1 MNSPPSKYISFLY
14 QTEKPNWFQKSM
26 SYGMLRVPIKQKFGK
41 QDFPKSSLTYVCKEK
56 KKMSNFWQFR
66 FMSLQETLA
75 CCFPL
80 ATQSCQFIN
89 TSERVFL
96 VAQMVKHLPAMQET
110 RVQSLGGE
118 NPLEKV
124 MSTHCSILARRI
136 PWTEEP
142 GRLQSMMSQRVRH
155 D

>member
-1 MNSPPSKYISFLY
+1 
-14 QTEKPNWFQKSM
+14 
-26 SYGMLRVPIKQKFGK
+26 
-41 QDFPKSSLTYVCKEK
+41 
-56 KKMSNFWQFR
+56 MSNFCQFR

-155 D
+155 DWEINTFTFREDNSAGKDYLLPKGFPLLRIMCPWIHVALTASLYLPVGGFVFLFVLI